1 MQPTQNFQPMEWVL
15 IHHLPWAPD
24 DIVEDTY
31 TQVLAPVIAEMTARG
46 TPFIGLLSRSSC
58 THR

>member
-1 MQPTQNFQPMEWVL
+1 MAWVL
-15 IHHLPWAPD
+15 SPPLPWAPD

-46 TPFIGLLSRSSC
+46 TPFIGLLSHVLQCLMMEFASLI
-58 THR
+58 